1 MVLAEKGIITLAY
14 GAPKYIEMAK
24 TLGRSL
30 LLHSPSI
37 PRAVVTDRQD
47 DKELAELFDQLIP
60 YNAEYGSNVRQKI
73 HLDQYSPYTR
83 TLFIDSD
90 CIVVRDLSFVFECF
104 AARNFA
110 VVGGKHHLKSGD
122 KDPYLDVDFILKS
135 FRLSKLPKFNGG
147 IYYFDDSDT
156 ARSIFKTARGI
167 LRDFDK
173 LGFAEFRGDGPNEEP
188 ILATSMELHQQGM
201 FQDNG
206 SIMRTPVGL
215 RGALKMDA
223 LAGKCTFKKGSRV
236 VSPAVVHFAY
246 IWSEHPVYHR
256 EVERLRVWTKTG
268 EVHQIRTSWRT
279 TLNYHLNVANYGL
292 KRIHQRTRA
301 FFKRAIAVF

>member
-1 MVLAEKGIITLAY
+1 MISMEK

-30 LLHSPSI
+30 LLHSPNI
-37 PRAVVTDRQD
+37 PRAIVTDRQD

-60 YNAEYGSNVRQKI
+60 YKPEYGSNVRQKI
-73 HLDQYSPYTR
+73 HLDQYSPYAR

-90 CIVVRDLSFVFECF
+90 CIVVRDLGFVFESF
-104 AARNFA
+104 AEKNFA
-110 VVGGKHHLKSGD
+110 VVGGKYHLKPGD
-122 KDPYLDVDFILKS
+122 KDPYLNVDFILKS

-156 ARSIFKTARGI
+156 ARSIYKTAREI

-188 ILATSMELHQQGM
+188 ILATAMEMHQQSM

-215 RGALKMDA
+215 RGKLKMDA
-223 LAGKCTFKKGSRV
+223 LAGKCTFKKGSRA

-256 EVERLRVWTKTG
+256 EVERLKVWATTG
-268 EVHQIRTSWRT
+268 EVRQIRTNWQT
-279 TLNYHLNVANYGL
+279 VFNYQLNVVKYGL
-292 KRIHQRTRA
+292 KRIRQRSKA
-301 FFKRAIAVF
+301 LFKRASIVI